1 MWKKTIEKLEQKR
14 AVGTGLPWTYGQIKD
29 VRFMLIL
36 FDSF

>member
-1 MWKKTIEKLEQKR
+1 MEEDYWE
-14 AVGTGLPWTYGQIKD
+14 AGTEEGSRYRTTMDIKQIKD